1 MRSPTVL
8 KRLVPTAVLVRLVPT
23 PRPMRLVR
31 TAPPR
36 TLLIL
41 LISASL
47 WALTPANVRADL
59 SDKDARKAIQ
69 TMFGASLPSSAVRI
83 QQVRSGAEGV
93 AEVTAEIQ
101 GVFRARQADGH
112 WRLREIRT
120 GQDTWEQLETI
131 AQALAV
137 QLPSGGCDD
146 PSLFVSR
153 NAGASALTV
162 KRSRCLVAELLGV
175 TLPSDQVRIKELS
188 ALNLPLGSES
198 SALITA
204 FIQVDLRLTP
214 DNRGWR
220 VSEFKSGTRAWT
232 MIGTL
237 SSALNET
244 KRVNATHDLTA
255 IASALVEYRRERGA
269 FVVSDKE
276 SVLIDHLNPRYL
288 TRVIRVDPWHRAYEY
303 EGAQDRF
310 SLRSVGPDGKSGT
323 ADDIVVSGP

>member
-1 MRSPTVL
+1 MRSPAVL
-8 KRLVPTAVLVRLVPT
+8 MRLVPTAPKH
-23 PRPMRLVR
+23 
-31 TAPPR
+31 

-47 WALTPANVRADL
+47 GALTPANVRAKL
-59 SDKDARKAIQ
+59 SEKDARKAIQ
-69 TMFGASLPSSAVRI
+69 TMFGASLPSSAVRVE
-83 QQVRSGAEGV
+83 QVRSGAEGV
-93 AEVTAEIQ
+93 ADVTAEIQ
-101 GVFRARQADGH
+101 AVFRARQVDGL
-112 WRLREIRT
+112 WRLSEIRT
-120 GQDTWEQLETI
+120 GQDTWEQLETV

-137 QLPSGGCDD
+137 KLPSGGCDD
-146 PSLFVSR
+146 PSLFVRKS
-153 NAGASALTV
+153 ATALTV

-175 TLPSDQVRIKELS
+175 TLPSDQVRIKETS
-188 ALNLPLGSES
+188 ALNLPFGTES
-198 SALITA
+198 SALIIA
-204 FIQVDLRLTP
+204 FVQVDLRLTP

-220 VSEFKSGTRAWT
+220 VSEFKSGAREWT
-232 MIGTL
+232 MVGTL

-255 IASALVEYRRERGA
+255 IANALVEYRRERGA

-288 TRVIRVDPWHRAYEY
+288 TRVIRVDPWHRAYQY

-323 ADDIVVSGP
+323 PDDIVVSGP